1 MAQGGILTV
10 ASLLLMRET
19 NPKVILGRIAHDMRK
34 ITKDKRY
41 TSKLADANPVPL
53 YRMVARAL
61 RRPLLLLFT
70 NPVVSLLSIYLA
82 MVSGYIVS
90 RHHRRHHP
98 PPCEVLQGTSN
109 NSSISKVHI
118 LSNPSNSLQGEVRL
132 FHKHS
137 GAGLRRSDGR
147 LRSGRRPQRHRHG
160 QNCHAIVREE
170 RP

>member
-1 MAQGGILTV
+1 MSQGGILTV
-10 ASLLLMRET
+10 ASLLLLRET

-53 YRMVARAL
+53 YKMVARAL

-90 RHHRRHHP
+90 NNHHLLLLSMKP
-98 PPCEVLQGTSN
+98 PPPHTHKKAHLTTPRQ
-109 NSSISKVHI
+109 
-118 LSNPSNSLQGEVRL
+118 SLY
-132 FHKHS
+132 S
-137 GAGLRRSDGR
+137 
-147 LRSGRRPQRHRHG
+147 
-160 QNCHAIVREE
+160 
-170 RP
+170 

>member
-1 MAQGGILTV
+1 MMQGGILTV
-10 ASLLLMRET
+10 ASLLLLRET
-19 NPKVILGRIAHDMRK
+19 NPKVILERIAKDLRK

-90 RHHRRHHP
+90 RHHPASTFHLATAR
-98 PPCEVLQGTSN
+98 Q
-109 NSSISKVHI
+109 KHI
-118 LSNPSNSLQGEVRL
+118 
-132 FHKHS
+132 
-137 GAGLRRSDGR
+137 
-147 LRSGRRPQRHRHG
+147 
-160 QNCHAIVREE
+160 
-170 RP
+170 